1 MAKSL
6 LIYTCLLIVVDLF
19 FNIVINLILDNPGGM
34 IMISIV
40 VRIICLAVLFS
51 LVGLI
56 VLSLLRQQSFL
67 LGLGV
72 TTVIVYLLVP
82 ITIYFLKEN
91 DKGFWQVY
99 LDVHI
104 KSELFVAIYLP
115 YLLASCV
122 SLPIVGRLK
131 LLSL

>member
-6 LIYTCLLIVVDLF
+6 LIYTCLLVVVDLF
-19 FNIVINLILDNPGGM
+19 FNVIINLIQGNPGGM

-51 LVGLI
+51 SIGLI
-56 VLSLLRQQSFL
+56 VMSLLRQQTVL

-82 ITIYFLKEN
+82 IIIYFLKEN
-91 DKGFWQVY
+91 DKGLWQVY
-99 LDVHI
+99 LDVHT
-104 KSELFVAIYLP
+104 KSELFIAICLP

-122 SLPIVGRLK
+122 SLLIVGRLK

>member
-1 MAKSL
+1 M
-6 LIYTCLLIVVDLF
+6 V
-19 FNIVINLILDNPGGM
+19 
-34 IMISIV
+34 SII

-51 LVGLI
+51 SIGLI
-56 VLSLLRQQSFL
+56 VLNVLRYQSRLLD
-67 LGLGV
+67 LGV

-82 ITIYFLKEN
+82 IIIYFLKEN
-91 DKGFWQVY
+91 DKGLWQVY

-104 KSELFVAIYLP
+104 KSELFVAICLP

-122 SLPIVGRLK
+122 SLLIVGRLK

>member
-19 FNIVINLILDNPGGM
+19 FNIVINFVQDNPGGV
-34 IMISIV
+34 IMVSIV
-40 VRIICLAVLFS
+40 VRLICLAIFFS

-56 VLSLLRQQSFL
+56 VLSLLKQQSL
-67 LGLGV
+67 LLVLGV

-82 ITIYFLKEN
+82 IIIYFLKEN
-91 DKGFWQVY
+91 DKGLWQVC
-99 LDVHI
+99 LDMHM
-104 KSELFVAIYLP
+104 KPELFVAIYLP

-122 SLPIVGRLK
+122 CLLLIGRLK
-131 LLSL
+131 LLSF